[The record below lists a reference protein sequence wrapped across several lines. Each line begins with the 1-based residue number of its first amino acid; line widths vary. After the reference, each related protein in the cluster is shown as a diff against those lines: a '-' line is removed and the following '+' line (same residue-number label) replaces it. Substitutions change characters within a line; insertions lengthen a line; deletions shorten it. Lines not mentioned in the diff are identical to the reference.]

1 MNTSNGPVH
10 TCLKEPSVVDFVEF
24 DPLPPKF
31 IFAKLG
37 QDLAMV
43 YLVSVLSFSKQ

>member
-1 MNTSNGPVH
+1 MNASNGPVH
-10 TCLKEPSVVDFVEF
+10 THLKEPSIVDFVEF

-37 QDLAMV
+37 QDLSMV
-43 YLVSVLSFSKQ
+43 HLVSVLSFSKR